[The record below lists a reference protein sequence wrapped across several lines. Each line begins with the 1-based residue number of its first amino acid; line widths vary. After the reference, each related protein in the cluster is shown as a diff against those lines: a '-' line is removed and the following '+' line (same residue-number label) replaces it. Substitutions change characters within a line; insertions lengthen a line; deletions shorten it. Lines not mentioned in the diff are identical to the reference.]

1 MSPICEPLYKPH
13 KWSFSSVKTGHQDG
27 YSLMLGFN
35 TSLWSE
41 GAHASAVVEFP
52 LDQTCEASG
61 LTQYPL
67 TLGCIYVWWNSSN
80 VAALKY
86 QETLHHLL
94 FIPLPCP
101 HPAHNFSSCLSI
113 RWLVHHCLLCNNI
126 SLFQTSFSSC
136 WDWWQRW
143 HQTVYLSVYPLFSLN
158 RLPSLSASLCLEEWT
173 GEWEW
178 WGGWLGTMLITQRS
192 VAVLWW
198 QACHWATGKH
208 SQRELCN
215 DVSGRQWALIWLSP
229 VNLCL
234 VP

>member
-1 MSPICEPLYKPH
+1 
-13 KWSFSSVKTGHQDG
+13 
-27 YSLMLGFN
+27 MLGFN
-35 TSLWSE
+35 TSLCEVKATEKAPRTEHPISASRE
-41 GAHASAVVEFP
+41 GAQASAVVEFP
-52 LDQTCEASG
+52 SDQTCEASG

-67 TLGCIYVWWNSSN
+67 TLGCIYVGWNSSN

-86 QETLHHLL
+86 QERLHHLL
-94 FIPLPCP
+94 FVPIPCP

-113 RWLVHHCLLCNNI
+113 RGLVHHCLLCNNI

-158 RLPSLSASLCLEEWT
+158 RLPSLSASLCLGEWT

-178 WGGWLGTMLITQRS
+178 WGGWLGTMLITRRS

-215 DVSGRQWALIWLSP
+215 DVSGRQWALVWLSP

-234 VP
+234 VT